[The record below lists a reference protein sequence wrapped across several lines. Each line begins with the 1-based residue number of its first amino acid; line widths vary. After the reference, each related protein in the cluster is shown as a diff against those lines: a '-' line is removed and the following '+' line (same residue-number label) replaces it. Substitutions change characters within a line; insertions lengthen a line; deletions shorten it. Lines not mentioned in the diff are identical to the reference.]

1 MSPLFIYIKNPN
13 EQEFGKQQQ
22 IHTQLLVQH
31 RFLGKNQK
39 HIFSD
44 STITISYRRSSSS
57 CLVNLEKLSPSSRP
71 RSASFGEDLS
81 ARLQILT
88 AGTCYRSYSP
98 AIIDSPSRA
107 TRPSLNANIRHS
119 IVSNSSST

>member
-1 MSPLFIYIKNPN
+1 LSPLFIYIKNPN

-39 HIFSD
+39 DLFFD

-57 CLVNLEKLSPSSRP
+57 CLANQEKLSQSSRS

-98 AIIDSPSRA
+98 AIIDSPSRS
-107 TRPSLNANIRHS
+107 TRPSLNANIRYP